1 MKGQKKMNQYETE
14 YLDLHK
20 TFNKNKLKNLMHKIA
35 GRNIS
40 ISFDKSMNCFAS
52 NTNHIN
58 IGTAL
63 AYRPDIKKDEFMLNL
78 YGLCSHEAAHIKYT
92 NYDIIAKINSS
103 KIAAQKNVE
112 LYAAK
117 WTECT
122 EEDEKKDIEK
132 EIKKNVY
139 DYLFNIFLFEM
150 HNSYEDAFIED
161 AVAKDIRNPFIL
173 PGILSLRNQLTPAE
187 DKGIED
193 DINNTDVMTKPSI
206 KRINHIITDLR
217 HFATVGYRNFPA
229 YYQVVS
235 ELFPNDLDEMLNLGI
250 YAKICAASTEDTF
263 AAAKVAMKW
272 LDEDIAAVADE
283 YYDQYMEA
291 LSKQDDADFDS
302 LFSDDIKQSEND
314 MSISSQKAGSSGSSR
329 QSPPINLNLP
339 SKLKNEIEKQ
349 KQQNSASSNSQGNS
363 QSQDSSDSN
372 SSDNNSSDS
381 SSSADSNN
389 SNNPDNSSNNTSSQ
403 SSEESSNN
411 PQENENKNTSSHDG
425 EEQND
430 SNKSE
435 DDNSSNGQGENSE
448 DESNKSDTQN
458 NQNSLSSDNEKSE
471 SSKTIEDVLKENSN
485 AASEN
490 DIKKAINE
498 LKKIEK
504 GNADK
509 NMDKSIMGG
518 SGKAPSLSQSLG
530 NIDSISDMHKGIK
543 VNYHSP
549 ESFGKK
555 RQSQFDFVDL
565 SEHLKLARRFSNKL
579 KHVLISTTK
588 DKRISLLTHGKIDK
602 KNLRR
607 IVTDEKIFYKKF
619 EGDKHTSRICIL
631 VDESGSMS
639 GEKCIDAY
647 VAANMLVEACHKIRV
662 PVAVF
667 GHNCV
672 HYNTQAVE
680 LYHYLDYKNSKRLI
694 NNLKH
699 ISANGCNHDSIPIFQ
714 CLTDMVR
721 QKSEKETC
729 IFIVISDGAP
739 AGIKSYYGE
748 PAEKDIQNIISFF
761 DKKYG
766 IKTIGVGIGYD
777 VERIPYIYKNNVI
790 VSDTSK
796 LPTELLEIL
805 KKEVLKKK

>member
-1 MKGQKKMNQYETE
+1 MNQYEKE
-14 YLDLHK
+14 YLDLHT

-35 GRNIS
+35 GRKIS

-52 NTNHIN
+52 STNHIN

-63 AYRPDIKKDEFMLNL
+63 AYKPNIKKDEFMLNL
-78 YGLCSHEAAHIKYT
+78 YGMCSHEAAHLKYS
-92 NYDIIAKINSS
+92 NYDIIAKINSD
-103 KIAAQKNVE
+103 KVLAQKNVE
-112 LYAAK
+112 LHAKK
-117 WTECT
+117 WTECND
-122 EEDEKKDIEK
+122 EDEKKDIEK
-132 EIKKNVY
+132 EIKENVY

-161 AVAKDIRNPFIL
+161 AVAKDVRNPFIL
-173 PGILSLRNQLTPAE
+173 PGILSLRNQVTAME
-187 DKGIED
+187 DEGIENE
-193 DINNTDVMTKPSI
+193 INNTDVLSKPSI
-206 KRINHIITDLR
+206 KRIKHIITDLR

-250 YAKICAASTEDTF
+250 YAKICAVSTEDTL

-272 LDEDIAAVADE
+272 LDDDIAAVADE
-283 YYDQYMEA
+283 YYNQYMEA

-302 LFSDDIKQSEND
+302 LFSNDIKQSEND
-314 MSISSQKAGSSGSSR
+314 MNISSQKAGSAGSSR

-339 SKLKNEIEKQ
+339 SKLKDEIEKQ
-349 KQQNSASSNSQGNS
+349 KQQNSDSANSQGNS
-363 QSQDSSDSN
+363 QSQDSSKNNSSDSN
-372 SSDNNSSDS
+372 SSDN
-381 SSSADSNN
+381 SSSAQGDKSN
-389 SNNPDNSSNNTSSQ
+389 STENSSNSTSSQ
-403 SSEESSNN
+403 SSNESS
-411 PQENENKNTSSHDG
+411 ENENKNTNGNGD
-425 EEQND
+425 EEQNG
-430 SNKSE
+430 SNKNE
-435 DDNSSNGQGENSE
+435 DDKSNCGQGENSE
-448 DESNKSDTQN
+448 EESNNSSPQNGQNSSSIDTQ
-458 NQNSLSSDNEKSE
+458 KSE
-471 SSKTIEDVLKENSN
+471 PSKTVEDVLKENSN

-509 NMDKSIMGG
+509 DMDKSIMGG
-518 SGKAPSLSQSLG
+518 SGKAPSLAQSLG

-549 ESFGKK
+549 DSFGKIQ
-555 RQSQFDFVDL
+555 RSQFSFVDL
-565 SEHLKLARRFSNKL
+565 SEPLKLARRFSNKL
-579 KHVLISTTK
+579 KHILTSTTK
-588 DKRISLLTHGKIDK
+588 DKKISSLNHGKVDK

-631 VDESGSMS
+631 VDESGSMA
-639 GEKCIDAY
+639 GNKCIDAY
-647 VAANMLVEACHKIRV
+647 IAANMLVEACHKIRV

-667 GHNCV
+667 GHNCRN
-672 HYNTQAVE
+672 YDSVE

-694 NNLKH
+694 KNLEH
-699 ISANGCNHDSIPIFQ
+699 ISTSGCNHDSIPIFQ

-721 QKSEKETC
+721 QKNEKETC

-739 AGIKSYYGE
+739 AGINSYYGE

-766 IKTIGVGIGYD
+766 IKTIGIGIGYD
-777 VERIPYIYKNNVI
+777 VERIPYIYKNSVI